1 MGLGG
6 VVLDRV
12 SERWIGKRRPEG
24 TRPALFW
31 EGSLPRRGNGRCKG
45 PEVGTAVLKKSR
57 GRGGDQG
64 DASKRGAA
72 GDGVRE
78 LPGLRSSR
86 YTSTWAFCP

>member
-1 MGLGG
+1 MGLGC

-12 SERWIGKRRPEG
+12 RERWTGKQRPEG
-24 TRPALFW
+24 TRPVLFW
-31 EGSLPRRGNGRCKG
+31 EGSLPHRGNGRCKG
-45 PEVGTAVLKKSR
+45 PEVGTALLKKSR
-57 GRGGDQG
+57 GHGGDQG

-86 YTSTWAFCP
+86 YTST